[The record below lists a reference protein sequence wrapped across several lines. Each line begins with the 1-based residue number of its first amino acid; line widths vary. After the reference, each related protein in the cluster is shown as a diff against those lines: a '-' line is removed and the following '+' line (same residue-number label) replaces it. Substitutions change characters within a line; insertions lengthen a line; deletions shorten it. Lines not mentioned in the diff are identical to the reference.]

1 MKDYQKTAR
10 VTPDV
15 LGLAV
20 PVCSRS
26 PGCSAVGVSIVARRV
41 FARVTRGD
49 HHSSSCQDMCKDDA
63 CHAIEGVSFTKAAN
77 ALRAL
82 PPPVSSLY
90 LCLLNLLPPPVL
102 VDQFAAS
109 TAGDPPEI
117 QALDHTWQFA
127 RRAAPLSRAPA
138 LNA

>member
-1 MKDYQKTAR
+1 MSRLYK
-10 VTPDV
+10 
-15 LGLAV
+15 LAALLLV
-20 PVCSRS
+20 ALWLPATLHCAFE
-26 PGCSAVGVSIVARRV
+26 SAG
-41 FARVTRGD
+41 VTRGD